1 MEYAMSSGLE
11 DLNDEETLSP
21 LPDRSGMEDRLSPE
35 NPQLPSP
42 YSLNPVYEL
51 SDAIVKD
58 APSSS
63 SSSLN
68 PVYEL
73 SDAIV
78 KDAPSSSSY
87 WTSTLSD
94 VVKEKGGAFIPPI
107 DIFQRREVEQ
117 TWGRTFIGAIL
128 HGIKDNLIIGS
139 AGRLTRAS
147 IGGLIPS
154 VISMPNYKSLP
165 LTKENVEKLREEAAE
180 PGFNPFGPNLFE
192 SSGSNLLD
200 VKFQFTYEQ
209 LGLTEKEWDA
219 LTIGQRSALIYAK
232 TEKEIDD
239 KYNPNTLSATWWLTY
254 LASMV
259 GSDVALFAVLPG
271 SAPAKAMQIGGAY
284 AGTSSALHQF
294 SSEGRITLLRTLAAI
309 TLGVGGGKLA
319 QVLHG
324 RKVVKEA
331 KKFIDILSHEMDQAS
346 LQSQGM
352 RFPSNIFQAIKKDL
366 GISDDLLNTILKIAN
381 TGKLPKQVGKN
392 IGWST
397 DPVKIKGIGIS
408 KEEGAFLQRKMI
420 PILADQAARTQAR
433 QLLGARSMYPW
444 EVGQHPGARSM
455 YPVQDV
461 QMLSKARQR
470 VSKVQ
475 EKHLEQT
482 VLPGSRTNA
491 GKFVDEVFEP
501 TYEALRRY
509 SPILAS
515 KFLRLQREEMGG
527 IAAARRQVNPFLQ
540 KLEDGGRRVLSR
552 EDSDEVRSMM
562 QRAWYEGDV
571 RIIENFIR
579 NKTGGSEKG
588 TAFLKDLRTQRDA
601 LERIFKL
608 RVAAGRKAGQK
619 LGYIPGHTPRY
630 ISDPKSVEKWL
641 LKDSKVAEKYQQ
653 ALRDKAAELE
663 VGILSDWDKAQVL
676 QRFLGRQ
683 FTTAGSA
690 KQRLVRNLSKEDLFR
705 DYMGVRD
712 SVYKYITESFKEISR
727 HKFFGKHYNKKSM
740 DQTIK
745 SFAVAHSGS
754 KDPRELIEL
763 LKLIYVHG
771 PKSMNVKLKAL
782 KNLGIVS
789 LLAHPVNA
797 IRQFSDLSLGAF
809 INGVVNQ
816 VNATKMVLTGQGLT
830 AKEQGLANR
839 YSYELL
845 STGKITDVSL
855 KGAGFAAVDSLGKGS
870 VATGAVLKL
879 ANQMK
884 SLKGVGE
891 VRKEWGAALGDKAM
905 TQLIADAKKF
915 NKGGKFFDSV
925 TGEWSKYSPLLRDIA
940 FAKTAKIQP
949 ITILNM
955 PKWALKNPNGRFL
968 YMLQSFTLQ
977 QINLWRQSVFK
988 ELRYGNKRK
997 GIRDATKIAAFFTMG
1012 NIGVDKVSDLMLG
1025 RNRSNE
1031 ELFVLNAYRHLGWV
1045 NKYELD
1051 RWGDNKVFSQIWNLP
1066 VPPLDPLADG
1076 VVETWKVGTNIAEGR
1091 RPLENIKWDEIAV
1104 LTPIIGRF
1112 LDAWGYKLGLPPTK
1126 KDYLP
1131 TEKQRN
1137 QRRSLV
1143 PRFVQEGL
1151 IDPASNLIE
1160 RQKDYFGENPPPKP
1174 LMLRLAEEKRREEK
1188 R

>member
-21 LPDRSGMEDRLSPE
+21 LPDPSGMEDRLSPE
-35 NPQLPSP
+35 NPQLPS
-42 YSLNPVYEL
+42 
-51 SDAIVKD
+51 
-58 APSSS
+58 

-73 SDAIV
+73 SNAV
-78 KDAPSSSSY
+78 MKNAPSSSSY
-87 WTSTLSD
+87 WSSPFSD
-94 VVKEKGGAFIPPI
+94 VVEEKGGAFIPQI
-107 DIFQRREVEQ
+107 DILQRREVEQ
-117 TWGRTFIGAIL
+117 TLGRTFIGAFL

-154 VISMPNYKSLP
+154 VISMPDSLP

-180 PGFNPFGPNLFE
+180 PGFNPFE
-192 SSGSNLLD
+192 SSGSNFLD
-200 VKFQFTYEQ
+200 VKFEFTYEK

-219 LTIGQRSALIYAK
+219 LTRGQRSALIYAT

-254 LASMV
+254 LATMV
-259 GSDVALFAVLPG
+259 GTDIPLFAALPG
-271 SAPAKAMQIGGAY
+271 GTPAKAVQIGGAY

-294 SSEGRITLLRTLAAI
+294 SSEGRITLLRTLGAI
-309 TLGVGGGKLA
+309 TLGLAGGKGV
-319 QVLHG
+319 QVLHR
-324 RKVVKEA
+324 RKVVDNA
-331 KKFIDILSHEMDQAS
+331 KKFVDTFNHELDIAS
-346 LQSQGM
+346 LQSPGK
-352 RFPSNIFQAIKKDL
+352 FGSNIFQNLKEDF
-366 GISDDLLNTILKIAN
+366 GISEDLFNTILKIAN

-392 IGWST
+392 IGWSA

-408 KEEGAFLQRKMI
+408 TKEGGLLQRKMI
-420 PILADQAARTQAR
+420 PSLADEHSGRQAGG
-433 QLLGARSMYPW
+433 LFSGSSARSSYPF
-444 EVGQHPGARSM
+444 
-455 YPVQDV
+455 QDV
-461 QMLSKARQR
+461 LALSRAKQR
-470 VSKVQ
+470 VLKVQ
-475 EKHLEQT
+475 EKHLKQT
-482 VLPGSRTNA
+482 VLPGSRTDA
-491 GKFVDEVFEP
+491 GKFFDKVFEP
-501 TYEALRRY
+501 TKETLRRY
-509 SPILAS
+509 DPKLEF
-515 KFLRLQREEMGG
+515 KYLRLQREEMGG

-540 KLEDGGRRVLSR
+540 KLEDSWRRVLSR

-562 QRAWYEGDV
+562 QRAWGEGDV
-571 RIIENFIR
+571 RVVENFIR

-608 RVAAGRKAGQK
+608 RVAAGKEAGQK

-641 LKDSKVAEKYQQ
+641 LKDSKVAKAFQQ
-653 ALRDKAAELE
+653 ALRDKEAE
-663 VGILSDWDKAQVL
+663 VGTLSDWDRAQVL

-727 HKFFGKHYNKKSM
+727 HKFFGKHYNEKNM

-745 SFAVAHSGS
+745 SFAAAHSGS
-754 KDPRELIEL
+754 KDPRELQEL

-771 PKSMNVKLKAL
+771 PKSMNVKLKAA

-809 INGVVNQ
+809 INGVGNQ
-816 VNATKMVLTGQGLT
+816 VNATKMVLTGEALT
-830 AKEQGLANR
+830 AKELGLANK

-855 KGAGFAAVDSLGKGS
+855 KGSGFAAADSLGKGS

-891 VRKEWGAALGDKAM
+891 VRKEWGPALGDKAM

-915 NKGGKFFDSV
+915 NKGGEFFNSV
-925 TGEWSKYSPLLRDIA
+925 TGERSKYSPLLRDIA

-949 ITILNM
+949 ITLLNM
-955 PKWALKNPNGRFL
+955 PKWALENPNGRFL

-997 GIRDATKIAAFFTMG
+997 GILNATKLAAFFTMG
-1012 NIGVDKVSDLMLG
+1012 NIGIDKVSDLMLG
-1025 RNRSNE
+1025 RDRSNE

-1076 VVETWKVGTNIAEGR
+1076 VVEAWKVGTNIAEGR
-1091 RPLENIKWDEIAV
+1091 RPLENIRWDEIGV

-1131 TEKQRN
+1131 TEKQFN